1 MKCVCKGAK
10 IYFELDM
17 RHRSLAVE
25 AVPMGKALAGQ
36 LTHSRIELPP
46 SVRLVIGLFQ
56 GRSYPSPPPRPPSS
70 LPLLSPF
77 PPHPLPPVSCS
88 LPTHP
93 PPPILLHTPPPP
105 NP

>member
-1 MKCVCKGAK
+1 MRGDMKCVCKGAK

-25 AVPMGKALAGQ
+25 AVPMGKALAGS

-56 GRSYPSPPPRPPSS
+56 GEPPRSPPPPSPPP
-70 LPLLSPF
+70 SPF
-77 PPHPLPPVSCS
+77 VPSP
-88 LPTHP
+88 P

-105 NP
+105 LRHTNP